1 MLVRDSI
8 WHRAVL
14 AALCVSIAQA
24 TDCYY
29 PNGKLSPN
37 ANDQPCSTA
46 EGSACCPENWQ
57 CLDNGL
63 CYYPPD
69 DYYGRYGCTD
79 KTWGSPLCPSN
90 LCTDDLTA
98 VGDEALLQCSNQ
110 NDQWCCDGDRTHVH
124 CCTDDNIQYF
134 DMPKGKA
141 YATVGSGS
149 TPSSAPTV
157 NTFGPGTAVSAS
169 SRAATSSSSPSSS
182 SQQASVAASSESSS
196 SSTPKPS
203 SKVAGV
209 TSVRTSLS
217 SGSSGVAT
225 VFITIPPSSSP
236 TTTSSSSSK
245 GSHTGLI
252 VGCAVGVPVGLA
264 LLGLLTFLL
273 LRRRKNAA
281 AIATGADGKPGTA
294 ASTSAF
300 YKSEMEPAEYGPAP
314 SELAGNPI
322 GTARPVS
329 MLPGKAELVGEGSL
343 VRPRSESGGT
353 APPGYEAAEG
363 MGGARVTQGGRHVPY
378 RPSMERVQ
386 EAPVELPAGDVRT
399 PPA

>member
-1 MLVRDSI
+1 MPACDSI

-14 AALCVSIAQA
+14 AALCVSIARA

-29 PNGKLSPN
+29 PNGKVSPN

-63 CYYPPD
+63 CYYPPE

-90 LCTDDLTA
+90 VCTHDLTA
-98 VGDEALLQCSNQ
+98 VGDEALLQCSNH
-110 NDQWCCDGDRTHVH
+110 NDQWCCDGDGTHVH

-134 DMPKGKA
+134 DMPEGKA
-141 YATVGSGS
+141 YATVGGGS

-157 NTFGPGTAVSAS
+157 NTFGPAS
-169 SRAATSSSSPSSS
+169 SSVTSSPSPPSSS
-182 SQQASVAASSESSS
+182 SSQHASAAASSEASS
-196 SSTPKPS
+196 SSTPKSS
-203 SKVAGV
+203 SKAAGM
-209 TSVRTSLS
+209 TSVRTSIS

-225 VFITIPPSSSP
+225 VFITIPPSSAP
-236 TTTSSSSSK
+236 TTTTSSTSGK

-252 VGCAVGVPVGLA
+252 IGCAVGVPVGLA
-264 LLGLLTFLL
+264 LIGLLTFFL
-273 LRRRKNAA
+273 LRRRKTGAA
-281 AIATGADGKPGTA
+281 TAPGADGRSGTVNS
-294 ASTSAF
+294 ASEI
-300 YKSEMEPAEYGPAP
+300 YKSEMAPAEYGPAP

-329 MLPGKAELVGEGSL
+329 MLPGKAELVGEGTL
-343 VRPRSESGGT
+343 MRPSSESGGT

-363 MGGARVTQGGRHVPY
+363 MGGANVTQGGRYVPY

-386 EAPVELPAGDVRT
+386 EAPVELPARDVRT